1 MMSRIDVLIVPSL
14 RSSAVKASRILADS
28 EYDVIF
34 LNLPRNLQSLIS
46 EYTSGSISLQELI
59 SRIDSM
65 RLIPESISSWLY
77 LNEPL
82 LRMLRRTIKPIRAY
96 CYVDVDYYHVLIEA
110 AVKIAR
116 LTYKANVT
124 GRIDVNEWIRVL
136 KGHIRRTEIM
146 EQEAEFISLKVRG
159 DSLCITGLSGWR
171 VAKILRGF
179 GHEVKVKSAE
189 RLYLFRPLEILEA
202 LMESGSLTPRVAE
215 ELIREHVRFVRDYVL
230 TSENLDKAYYLWINV
245 RKRLVDLLCR
255 SDRSERPINPSISRC
270 C

>member
-1 MMSRIDVLIVPSL
+1 
-14 RSSAVKASRILADS
+14 
-28 EYDVIF
+28 
-34 LNLPRNLQSLIS
+34 
-46 EYTSGSISLQELI
+46 
-59 SRIDSM
+59 M

-82 LRMLRRTIKPIRAY
+82 LRMIRRIGKPIKAY
-96 CYVDVDYYHVLIEA
+96 CYVDVDYYHMLIEA

-124 GRIDVNEWIRVL
+124 GRTDVDEWIRVL
-136 KGHIRRTEIM
+136 EGHIRSETM
-146 EQEAEFISLKVRG
+146 EQEAEFISLKARG

-171 VAKILRGF
+171 MARILRGF

-202 LMESGSLTPRVAE
+202 LMESGNLNHRVAE

-230 TSENLDKAYYLWINV
+230 TSENLDKAYCLWINV

-255 SDRSERPINPSISRC
+255 SDRSEKPINPSISRC

>member
-1 MMSRIDVLIVPSL
+1 MSRIDVLIVPSL

-59 SRIDSM
+59 SRIESM

-77 LNEPL
+77 FNEPL
-82 LRMLRRTIKPIRAY
+82 LSMLRRTIKPIKAY

-110 AVKIAR
+110 AVRIAR

-124 GRIDVNEWIRVL
+124 GRIDVNEWICVL

-146 EQEAEFISLKVRG
+146 EQEAEFISLKARG

-171 VAKILRGF
+171 MARILREF
-179 GHEVKVKSAE
+179 GHEVKVKSVE

-202 LMESGSLTPRVAE
+202 LMESGNLNHRVAE

-230 TSENLDKAYYLWINV
+230 TSENLDKAYYLWINA

-255 SDRSERPINPSISRC
+255 NDLSERPINSSISRC